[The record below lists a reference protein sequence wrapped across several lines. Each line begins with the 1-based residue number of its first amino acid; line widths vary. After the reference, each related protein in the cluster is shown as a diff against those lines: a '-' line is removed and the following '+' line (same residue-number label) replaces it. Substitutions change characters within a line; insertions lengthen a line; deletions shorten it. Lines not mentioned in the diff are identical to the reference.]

1 MAKVRALGTT
11 FSFGG
16 TIIPNLTSI
25 GEVSPTADELDA
37 TTLDSASGYRD
48 FLAGFKDSG
57 EFTITGYHDG
67 SAAQAGIRTAFG
79 TGAAA
84 TTIITFQTTP
94 ATTATFQ
101 SFVKGYS
108 IGSADVDG
116 VVGFGATFRI
126 TGAVVVA

>member
-1 MAKVRALGTT
+1 MAKVRALGTKFT
-11 FSFGG
+11 FNS
-16 TIIPNLTSI
+16 IVIPNLSSI
-25 GEVSPTADELDA
+25 GEVSVSADELDA
-37 TTLDSASGYRD
+37 TTLDSASGYRE

-57 EFTITGYHDG
+57 EVTITGYHDG

-84 TTIITFQTTP
+84 TTIITFPDNKTV
-94 ATTATFQ
+94 TFQ
-101 SFVKGYS
+101 SFVKGFS

-116 VVGFGATFRI
+116 IVGFGATFRI